1 MNTICCVHDV
11 SKYPT
16 MRVTTTYVEAIVN
29 ATYLSTNFVSGTRC
43 LLPCS
48 KVENVAIP
56 WCLLDCYHLAHNLV
70 LNKVLTR

>member
-1 MNTICCVHDV
+1 MEF
-11 SKYPT
+11 
-16 MRVTTTYVEAIVN
+16 TYVEAIVMQI
-29 ATYLSTNFVSGTRC
+29 SGTRC

-70 LNKVLTR
+70 RKGVNKVEISIWVIQ